1 MNRRDLARVLGTG
14 VVGAAALTVAGQQAQ
29 AQAPAAAAGKSR
41 LHQIL
46 ERGTMRVGTTGDF
59 NPMSFRDTSTNSY
72 QGFDVE
78 AMTQL
83 ATDSGVKVEW
93 VQTEWA
99 QIVAGIGANR
109 FDIFSGASV
118 TMPRARGAAFTLPYF
133 EFSSVPVAAKSAAG
147 RFGSWDAINAD
158 GVRVAVSMGTV
169 FEDQA
174 KAHFPKA
181 RLVSVQAPATGFQ
194 EVLAGRADLTLT
206 SNVEASSL
214 VRRFDALTLLAASVQ
229 PRNRRPAAFMM
240 AQDDPI
246 WLNYVNTWV
255 TLKAREG
262 YFEAL
267 ENKWLPKS

>member
-1 MNRRDLARVLGTG
+1 MNRRDLARVIGTG
-14 VVGAAALTVAGQQAQ
+14 FVGGATLAAAQTAQ
-29 AQAPAAAAGKSR
+29 AQAPAAAGRSR
-41 LHQIL
+41 LQQIL
-46 ERGTMRVGTTGDF
+46 ERGTVRVGTTGDF
-59 NPMSFRDTSTNSY
+59 NPMSFRDTTTNSY

-83 ATDSGVKVEW
+83 AADSGVRVEW

-118 TMPRARGAAFTLPYF
+118 TMARARGAAFTAPYF
-133 EFSSVPVAAKSAAG
+133 EFSSVPVAAKSAAS
-147 RFGSWDAINAD
+147 RFGTWEAINAD

-174 KAHFPKA
+174 RAHFPRA
-181 RLVSVQAPATGFQ
+181 RVVSVQAPATGFQ
-194 EVLAGRADLTLT
+194 EVLAGRAELTLT

-214 VRRFDALTLLAASVQ
+214 VRRFDTLTLLAASVQ

-240 AQDDPI
+240 AQDDPV
-246 WLNYVNTWV
+246 WLNYVNTWIA
-255 TLKAREG
+255 LKAREG
-262 YFEAL
+262 FFEAL

>member
-1 MNRRDLARVLGTG
+1 MNRRDVARVIG
-14 VVGAAALTVAGQQAQ
+14 VGLVGGAGLAATQTAQ
-29 AQAPAAAAGKSR
+29 AQAPAAAGRSR

-46 ERGTMRVGTTGDF
+46 ERGTVRVGTTGDF
-59 NPMSFRDTSTNSY
+59 NPMSFRDTTTNSY

-83 ATDSGVKVEW
+83 AADTGVRVEW

-99 QIVAGIGANR
+99 QIVAGLGANR

-118 TMPRARGAAFTLPYF
+118 TMPRARGAAFTAPYF
-133 EFSSVPVAAKSAAG
+133 EFSSVPVAAKAAAA

-174 KAHFPKA
+174 KQHFPRA
-181 RLVSVQAPATGFQ
+181 RIVSVQAPATGFQ

-240 AQDDPI
+240 AQDDPV

-255 TLKAREG
+255 ALKSREG
-262 YFEAL
+262 FFEAL

>member
-1 MNRRDLARVLGTG
+1 MNRRDLARVIGTG
-14 VVGAAALTVAGQQAQ
+14 LVGGSALAVAQTAQ
-29 AQAPAAAAGKSR
+29 AQAPAAAGGRSR
-41 LHQIL
+41 LQQIL

-83 ATDSGVKVEW
+83 AADSGVRVEW

-118 TMPRARGAAFTLPYF
+118 NMARARGAAFTTPYF
-133 EFSSVPVAAKSAAG
+133 EFSSVPVAAKTAAG
-147 RFGSWDAINAD
+147 RFTAWDAINAD

-169 FEDQA
+169 FEEQA
-174 KAHFPKA
+174 RAHFPRA

-194 EVLAGRADLTLT
+194 EVLSGRAELTLT

-214 VRRFDALTLLAASVQ
+214 VRRFPALTLLAGDVQ

-240 AQDDPI
+240 AQDDPV

-255 TLKAREG
+255 VLKTREG
-262 YFEAL
+262 FFEAL
-267 ENKWLPKS
+267 EAKWLPKS

>member
-1 MNRRDLARVLGTG
+1 MNRRDLARVIGTG
-14 VVGAAALTVAGQQAQ
+14 LVGGGALAVAQTAQ
-29 AQAPAAAAGKSR
+29 AQAPAAAGRSR
-41 LHQIL
+41 LQQIL

-83 ATDSGVKVEW
+83 AADSGVRVEW

-118 TMPRARGAAFTLPYF
+118 TMARARGAAFTAPYF

-147 RFGSWDAINAD
+147 RFTSWAAINAE

-169 FEDQA
+169 FADQA
-174 KAHFPKA
+174 QAHFPRA
-181 RLVSVQAPATGFQ
+181 RIVAVQAPATGFQ
-194 EVLAGRADLTLT
+194 EVLAGRAELTLT

-214 VRRFDALTLLAASVQ
+214 IRRFDALTLLPGDVQ

-240 AQDDPI
+240 AQDDPVF
-246 WLNYVNTWV
+246 LNYVNTWV
-255 TLKAREG
+255 GLKAREG
-262 YFEAL
+262 FFEAL